1 MQIGYI
7 NKITL
12 SGWLCYQRNAKTVK
26 DKNKEI
32 EYIWLIAMHHFLIY
46 PFFCFTLSPCAGGFK
61 TFLFSHF
68 VISPFHAVFL
78 PLSML
83 GSFPWEIFHLINS
96 AAAIHNSWG
105 HVFVFDM
112 TTILTVYSLFPF
124 FILPDTLLFPGIP
137 FHFTPFFCYFDL
149 LLYLCGAPWPYL
161 VNALRIPSL
170 LLSIAN
176 NRGWKIGNLRY

>member
-26 DKNKEI
+26 DRDKEI
-32 EYIWLIAMHHFLIY
+32 EYICLNAMHHFFIHSFVSL
-46 PFFCFTLSPCAGGFK
+46 FHLGLGVFK
-61 TFLFSHF
+61 TFLFSYF

-112 TTILTVYSLFPF
+112 TTILTMYSLLPF
-124 FILPDTLLFPGIP
+124 FVLPDSLLSPGIP

-149 LLYLCGAPWPYL
+149 LLYVCGAPWPYL

-170 LLSIAN
+170 L
-176 NRGWKIGNLRY
+176 